1 MATPPTHQTSVHLD
15 TGRGRRDSSSLSIG
29 QYLIRRLIDYGIRD
43 CFGIP
48 GDYVLAFYSELERSP
63 INVIGCTREDCAGFA
78 ADGYARL
85 NGMGAVCVTYCVGGL
100 SVCNS
105 IAGAFAEKS
114 PVVVIS
120 GAPGISERNKG
131 TLLHHQ
137 VRDYRTQLSVF
148 ENFTIASAE
157 IINPLT
163 AFQEIDR
170 VLDACD
176 RFKRPVYIELP
187 RDMVGVV
194 PPVTHPYRGWPVPPS
209 SQATTEAIQEAVGKI
224 NAAKKP
230 VIIAGVEIHRFGLQD
245 QLVAFA
251 EETGIPIAATI
262 LGKSVISERHPLY
275 IGLYE
280 GEMGNPEVTEFVEQS
295 DLILMLG
302 TFLTDINLGIF
313 SANLD
318 PFKCVYATSEELRI
332 SHHHYRDVPL
342 PDFLAGLRTSKP
354 IANLRSIP
362 ESIAKR
368 QHRNI
373 HVELQPDAPLRT
385 SRMMSILN
393 QYLDENTIV
402 IADVGDALF
411 AATEL
416 LIHDR
421 GEFLSPAYYTSM
433 GFSIPAALG
442 AATARPDHRIVV
454 IVGDGAFQMTGQE
467 LSSLIRLKHSPVV
480 IVLDNHGYGT
490 ERFLHAG
497 TWKYNE
503 IQPWNHIK
511 LLDAYGGGIGVSVSN
526 ELAFETAL
534 REALADTKN
543 THLIQ
548 AKLVEGDASETL
560 LKLAARMKKT
570 V

>member
-1 MATPPTHQTSVHLD
+1 MEISRTRGEVSHL
-15 TGRGRRDSSSLSIG
+15 TIGR
-29 QYLIRRLIDYGIRD
+29 YLILRLMDYGIRD

-48 GDYVLAFYSELERSP
+48 GDYVLSFYSELERSP

-85 NGMGAVCVTYCVGGL
+85 TGMGAVCITYCVGGL

-148 ENFTIASAE
+148 ENFTIAATE
-157 IINPLT
+157 LTNPLT
-163 AFQEIDR
+163 AFAEIDR
-170 VLDACD
+170 VLDACH

-194 PPVTHPYRGWPVPPS
+194 PPTAHAYRGWPTEPN
-209 SQATTEAIQEAVGKI
+209 SQATEEAVQEAVSRLN
-224 NAAKKP
+224 NAKQP

-245 QLVAFA
+245 EMLALA
-251 EETGIPIAATI
+251 EQTKIPIAATI

-275 IGLYE
+275 IGLYQ
-280 GEMGNPEVTEFVEQS
+280 GEMGYPDVTEYVEQS

-302 TFLTDINLGIF
+302 TFITDINLGIYT
-313 SANLD
+313 AHLNPNRCIL
-318 PFKCVYATSEELRI
+318 ATSEQLRI
-332 SHHHYRDVPL
+332 SHHHFHDVPL
-342 PDFLAGLRTSKP
+342 ADFIKGLRQAKP
-354 IANLRSIP
+354 KPAVRQIP
-362 ESIAKR
+362 DAFIKR
-368 QHRNI
+368 QTRDT
-373 HVELQPDAPLRT
+373 HVVIQPDAPLRT
-385 SRMMSILN
+385 SRIVAIIN
-393 QYLDENTIV
+393 QLLDENTIV
-402 IADVGDALF
+402 IADVGDSLF

-416 LIHDR
+416 LISDR

-442 AATARPDHRIVV
+442 AAAARPDHRVVV

-467 LSSLIRLKHSPVV
+467 LSSLIRRQYSPII

-490 ERFLHAG
+490 ERFLHKG
-497 TWKYNE
+497 DWEYNE
-503 IQPWNHIK
+503 IQPWNHLK
-511 LLDAYGGGIGVSVSN
+511 LLEGYGGGVGHRA
-526 ELAFETAL
+526 ETEAEFERAIQAAWQD
-534 REALADTKN
+534 RKQ

-548 AKLVEGDASETL
+548 AKLAEGDASNTL
-560 LKLAARMKKT
+560 LKLASRMEKT

>member
-1 MATPPTHQTSVHLD
+1 MAIEIARRLGGLD
-15 TGRGRRDSSSLSIG
+15 ALRGRRDSSSLTIG
-29 QYLIRRLIDYGIRD
+29 QYLIRRLMDYGIRD

-48 GDYVLAFYSELERSP
+48 GDYVLAFYSDLERSP
-63 INVIGCTREDCAGFA
+63 INVVGCTREDCAGFA

-105 IAGAFAEKS
+105 IAGAYAEKS

-120 GAPGISERNKG
+120 GAPGISERNRG

-148 ENFTIASAE
+148 ENFTIAATELSD
-157 IINPLT
+157 PLT
-163 AFQEIDR
+163 AFAEIDR

-194 PPVTHPYRGWPVPPS
+194 PTVTHPYRGWPAAPGT
-209 SQATTEAIQEAVGKI
+209 QATSESVREAVSKI
-224 NAAKKP
+224 NAASQP

-245 QLVAFA
+245 ELLAFA
-251 EETGIPIAATI
+251 EQTNIPISATI

-280 GEMGNPEVTEFVEQS
+280 GEMGNPEVTQFVEQS

-318 PFKCVYATSEELRI
+318 PNKCIYATSEQLRI
-332 SHHHYRDVPL
+332 SHHHYHDVSL
-342 PDFLAGLRTSKP
+342 PDFLTGLQQARPTAP
-354 IANLRSIP
+354 PREIP
-362 ESIAKR
+362 HSLTRR
-368 QHRNI
+368 QHRDTAVTI
-373 HVELQPDAPLRT
+373 DPEASLRT
-385 SRMMSILN
+385 SRMMAILN
-393 QYLDENTIV
+393 QHLGEDTVV

-433 GFSIPAALG
+433 GFSVPAALG
-442 AATARPDHRIVV
+442 AATARPNHRVV
-454 IVGDGAFQMTGQE
+454 AIVGDGAFQMTGQE
-467 LSSLIRLKHSPVV
+467 LSSLIRLKHSPLI

-503 IQPWNHIK
+503 IQPWDHVK
-511 LLDAYGGGIGVSVSN
+511 LLEAYGGGVGVRV
-526 ELAFETAL
+526 ETESQFASAL
-534 REALADTKN
+534 KAAWADTGRA
-543 THLIQ
+543 HLIQ
-548 AKLVEGDASETL
+548 ATLAEGDASDTL
-560 LKLAARMKKT
+560 LKLAGRMGRSI
-570 V
+570 